1 MITQRLV
8 KEMGGDIS
16 FHSQP
21 NRGSTFWFHISLDL
35 NPNAIPDTLNTDGLV
50 GKRLAYVE
58 ANATAAQC
66 TLEMLAATPLEV
78 IYSPTFSSLAEA
90 QYDIL
95 LVGIPVSMR
104 DLSPH
109 REKLAKACAMSDNVL
124 LALPCHA
131 RGQRRSPEARRRCRL
146 PVKAAHHHPSAT
158 GAGGYQPRACLRA
171 ADADRQS

>member
-35 NPNAIPDTLNTDGLV
+35 SPNAIPDTLNTDGLV

-66 TLEMLAATPLEV
+66 TGDAGRYA
-78 IYSPTFSSLAEA
+78 
-90 QYDIL
+90 
-95 LVGIPVSMR
+95 
-104 DLSPH
+104 
-109 REKLAKACAMSDNVL
+109 
-124 LALPCHA
+124 
-131 RGQRRSPEARRRCRL
+131 
-146 PVKAAHHHPSAT
+146 
-158 GAGGYQPRACLRA
+158 AGGYLPYLLLAGGSA
-171 ADADRQS
+171 V